1 MSHSPALTL
10 DDMTKC
16 LGRYMESIGI
26 DSRYIHIEYHPQHS
40 SVTTSCSLL
49 LPMYGIEMD
58 HQAHRLVYG
67 HARYTGLPFFE
78 LHDSTG
84 YKLKRDFNTE
94 IRTANDITTFLHHA
108 LRSTTILDRKVDR
121 TLEQLDEIL
130 KILNTPP
137 PPLPEAPPP
146 KAPQK
151 PIDPPK
157 PSWWSWSK

>member
-1 MSHSPALTL
+1 MCTSAPGLTPPRIC
-10 DDMTKC
+10 TTRT
-16 LGRYMESIGI
+16 GIPFGI
-26 DSRYIHIEYHPQHS
+26 DSRCIHIQYYPPHS
-40 SVTTSCSLL
+40 SVTTGCSLL

-58 HQAHRLVYG
+58 PQAHRLVYG
-67 HARYTGLPFFE
+67 HARDTGLPFFE
-78 LHDSTG
+78 LRDSTG

-146 KAPQK
+146 PPPPKAP
-151 PIDPPK
+151 PP
-157 PSWWSWSK
+157 SGWWSWRK